1 MTTRADIEVVG
12 NNVVYKG
19 IVSVSLETVQD
30 LSQGYGYDTDQLLEY
45 MYRTYKEHVAEQRD
59 SRITDILGDDNKS

>member
-1 MTTRADIEVVG
+1 MNDIEVVG

-19 IVSVSLETVQD
+19 IVSVSLETVQAQRCGPVKD
-30 LSQGYGYDTDQLLEY
+30 ELYEY
-45 MYRTYKEHVAEQRD
+45 MARVYEEHMTERRD

>member
-19 IVSVSLETVQD
+19 VVSVSLETVQD
-30 LSQGYGYDTDQLLEY
+30 LSQGYGYDTDQLYEY
-45 MYRTYKEHVAEQRD
+45 MARAYEEHVAVRRD
-59 SRITDILGDDNKS
+59 SRIADILGDDNKS